1 MSPRVHTV
9 GYTPRDGGWEGV
21 VEKKEVRGEE
31 EKEGEEGG
39 ERRKRKKGKER

>member
-21 VEKKEVRGEE
+21 EEKKEVRGEE
-31 EKEGEEGG
+31 EKEGEG
-39 ERRKRKKGKER
+39 RGKERERGKARE